1 MDRLRYT
8 AGNLYVNDN
17 PTGAVLGQQPFGGS
31 RASGTRYQ
39 AGSEINLLR
48 WVPARSLKEAFL
60 PATDYRYPFM
70 KEKQADPALN
80 LTPWERRN
88 RRRAA

>member
-1 MDRLRYT
+1 MSKAGEIRSSGSVAGASSACTKEGLNTKLGRLKDDVAALDT
-8 AGNLYVNDN
+8 KLEQKADK
-17 PTGAVLGQQPFGGS
+17 AVD
-31 RASGTRYQ
+31 T
-39 AGSEINLLR
+39 
-48 WVPARSLKEAFL
+48 K
-60 PATDYRYPFM
+60 M